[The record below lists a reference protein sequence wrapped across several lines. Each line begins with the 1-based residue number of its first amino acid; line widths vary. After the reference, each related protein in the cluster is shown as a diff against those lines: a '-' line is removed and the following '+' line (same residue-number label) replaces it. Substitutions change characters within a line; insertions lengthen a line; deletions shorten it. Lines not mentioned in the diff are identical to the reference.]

1 VSNLTD
7 LNEKIAK
14 CDACRLCK
22 QRKRA
27 VPGEGREDAEIMFI
41 GEAPG
46 WHEDQQGRPFVGP
59 AGQFLDELLQSINLK
74 RSEVYI
80 ANVVKCRPP
89 SNRDPLPDEIGAC
102 RKWLDRQMELIKPKM
117 IVTLGRYSMARF
129 FPGATI
135 SKVHGT
141 SRTSEGV
148 TYFAMYHP
156 AAALH
161 QGSLRGVIMEDMLKI
176 PPFLTQAE
184 VVPEEPTPQKSKK
197 VEKAKKTEKT
207 ENVEKGAVGVK
218 AGKAGKSEKI
228 ENGEK
233 AEPKQLS
240 MF

>member
-1 VSNLTD
+1 MSSFSD
-7 LNEKIAK
+7 LYEKITK

-27 VPGEGREDAEIMFI
+27 VPGEGREDADIMFI

-59 AGQFLDELLQSINLK
+59 AGQFLDELLQSIGLK

-89 SNRDPLPDEIGAC
+89 GNRDPLPDEIGAC
-102 RKWLDRQMELIKPKM
+102 RKWLDSQMELIKPKM

-141 SRTSEGV
+141 ARQGEGV

-176 PPFLTQAE
+176 PSFLTKAE
-184 VVPEEPTPQKSKK
+184 EVAQEPLPQKSGKAEKVAK
-197 VEKAKKTEKT
+197 VEKAVRE
-207 ENVEKGAVGVK
+207 ERVEQ
-218 AGKAGKSEKI
+218 
-228 ENGEK
+228 

>member
-1 VSNLTD
+1 MSSLTE
-7 LNEKIAK
+7 LYEKIAK
-14 CDACRLCK
+14 CEDCRLCK

-27 VPGEGREDAEIMFI
+27 VPGEGREDAEVMFI

-59 AGQFLDELLQSINLK
+59 AGQFLDELLQSIDLK
-74 RSEVYI
+74 RGEVYI

-89 SNRDPLPDEIGAC
+89 GNRDPLPDEIGAC
-102 RKWLDRQMELIKPKM
+102 RKWLDRQMELIKPRM

-141 SRTSEGV
+141 ARKSEGV

-176 PPFLTQAE
+176 PSFLTQTEAA
-184 VVPEEPTPQKSKK
+184 PEEPLPQ
-197 VEKAKKTEKT
+197 KAKKTEKA
-207 ENVEKGAVGVK
+207 EKVEQT
-218 AGKAGKSEKI
+218 
-228 ENGEK
+228 
-233 AEPKQLS
+233 EPKQLS